1 MKHRQSMSRWRVEK
15 CKSIRIKAEHIRYPQ
30 LGLDRIRML
39 DHTNPRY
46 CLWHKEA
53 EDGAWMVGVWHTHF
67 SDCRQLGIGVL
78 GVMDVG

>member
-1 MKHRQSMSRWRVEK
+1 
-15 CKSIRIKAEHIRYPQ
+15 
-30 LGLDRIRML
+30 ML